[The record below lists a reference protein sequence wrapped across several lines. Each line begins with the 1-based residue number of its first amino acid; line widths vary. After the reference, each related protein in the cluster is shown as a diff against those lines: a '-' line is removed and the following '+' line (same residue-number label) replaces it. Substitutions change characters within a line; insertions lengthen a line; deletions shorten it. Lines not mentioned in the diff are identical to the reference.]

1 MQQGDGEQ
9 GLRETPVSRE
19 RIFDGKVIDVEKW
32 TVRLPDGALAPRE
45 IVLHRGAA
53 AVVAVDDAGFV
64 TLVRQHR
71 VAVGEVTLEIPA
83 GKLDAPGEDPLV
95 CAKRELEEE
104 TGLRAQRWQP
114 LTVLLTTPGFSSERI
129 ALYLATGLSA
139 AKAHPD
145 EDEFISLEKYPL
157 ETAWN
162 MCMDG
167 SITDGKTLTAILK
180 AARLL
185 KNR

>member
-53 AVVAVDDAGFV
+53 AAVAVDDAGFV

-71 VAVGEVTLEIPA
+71 VVHCDDCRRADTGVQLIDAGGKGLVEQCGLIFSGDHARIGAAEQQPRDRAGYPGKANVLHGHPSWIRQAVPSCRN
-83 GKLDAPGEDPLV
+83 GKRGS
-95 CAKRELEEE
+95 
-104 TGLRAQRWQP
+104 
-114 LTVLLTTPGFSSERI
+114 TPRPI
-129 ALYLATGLSA
+129 
-139 AKAHPD
+139 
-145 EDEFISLEKYPL
+145 
-157 ETAWN
+157 
-162 MCMDG
+162 
-167 SITDGKTLTAILK
+167 
-180 AARLL
+180 R
-185 KNR
+185 

>member
-104 TGLRAQRWQP
+104 TGLRAQ
-114 LTVLLTTPGFSSERI
+114 
-129 ALYLATGLSA
+129 
-139 AKAHPD
+139 
-145 EDEFISLEKYPL
+145 
-157 ETAWN
+157 
-162 MCMDG
+162 
-167 SITDGKTLTAILK
+167 
-180 AARLL
+180 
-185 KNR
+185 